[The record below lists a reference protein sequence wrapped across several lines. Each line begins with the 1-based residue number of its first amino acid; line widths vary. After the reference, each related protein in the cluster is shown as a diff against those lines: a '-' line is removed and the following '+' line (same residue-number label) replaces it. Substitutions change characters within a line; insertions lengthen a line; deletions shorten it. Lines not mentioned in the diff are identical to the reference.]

1 MNNKVSVSPRMR
13 FWYPFFTLVFCVE
26 CYYGTQSK
34 GKHSKNI
41 AVSSLKKNR
50 SKRRISQ
57 NPCPLF
63 MWHRESRRNY
73 SQGSKFMTLAVE
85 IRRFGQC
92 S

>member
-13 FWYPFFTLVFCVE
+13 FWYPFLTLVLSVE
-26 CYYGTQSK
+26 CYYGGTQSK

-50 SKRRISQ
+50 SKRRMSQ

-63 MWHRESRRNY
+63 TWHRESRSNY
-73 SQGSKFMTLAVE
+73 SQD
-85 IRRFGQC
+85 QN
-92 S
+92 

>member
-13 FWYPFFTLVFCVE
+13 FWYPFLTLVLCVE
-26 CYYGTQSK
+26 CYYGGTQSK

-50 SKRRISQ
+50 SKRRMSQ

-63 MWHRESRRNY
+63 TCHRETRSNY
-73 SQGSKFMTLAVE
+73 SQD
-85 IRRFGQC
+85 QN
-92 S
+92 